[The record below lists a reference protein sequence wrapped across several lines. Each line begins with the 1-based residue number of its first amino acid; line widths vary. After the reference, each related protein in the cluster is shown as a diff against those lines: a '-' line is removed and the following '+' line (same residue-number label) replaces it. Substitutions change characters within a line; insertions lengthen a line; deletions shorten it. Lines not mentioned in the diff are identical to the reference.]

1 MNDKMLLYIP
11 ILVWGTLV
19 IVYFIFLTRKFTF
32 GNWPKEN
39 PNPFCNETLC
49 LPKGTFRGILT
60 LTIVFTAVLLEVFTL
75 NDNPTGPH
83 KYEDSISKFMTAFQ
97 MVLAFYF
104 GSQVMTTLTNAETK
118 KTETIVNAEKDS
130 DDSAPKTN

>member
-11 ILVWGTLV
+11 IVVWGALV

-32 GNWPKEN
+32 GNWTKEN
-39 PNPFCNETLC
+39 PNPFNDETLC
-49 LPKGTFRGILT
+49 MPKGTFRGILT
-60 LTIVFTAVLLEVFTL
+60 LTIVFTAVMLEVFTL
-75 NDNPTGPH
+75 NDSQAGSH

-118 KTETIVNAEKDS
+118 KTETIVNAEKD
-130 DDSAPKTN
+130 DDNPPKTI